1 MVELRKL
8 PPRTPRT
15 TIVNSSSCLLA
26 VLFGA
31 LVVGP
36 AQGAEPPAAS
46 QRPGSTSAGRTGST
60 PLPDVSRGK
69 QVSLEELLAFA
80 DANAPRLLVSRSTRG
95 LADAA
100 RVAASPLLPANPEL
114 ATGVGPRYGISG
126 IGVDADVS
134 LSQRLYVAGERGR
147 RRSAA
152 KRFGELT
159 DAEIQQNQW
168 AVHCDVHGGF
178 HRVLVMRERAS
189 LAERVLAFQVDLLR
203 VVQGQVNAG
212 NVSPLMLRLA
222 QAEVAQAKQALVGAQ
237 QALLVSRIQ
246 LAQLAGW
253 PVAQPPD
260 PRGALDAPQDPPS
273 FEALVVAAKTQ
284 LPVLRTREAAIQEAN
299 ARVAV
304 ARREV
309 WPQPSI
315 GVQYRHEGNPTAEG
329 PYDIV
334 LGTLAFTIPSFQTNQ
349 GERALANAR
358 LGVARAEQGATL
370 SLLEGQIAQAHSEV
384 VAAATRV
391 RSYGTEILPRFEENL
406 GLLRRSFELGEI
418 DMLSLLIGRERFLK
432 IQSDALDTYLDYFL
446 ALANLER
453 TVGVDLWADRHGA
466 GE

>member
-1 MVELRKL
+1 MLAL
-8 PPRTPRT
+8 
-15 TIVNSSSCLLA
+15 SLA
-26 VLFGA
+26 VLGGWPAHGA
-31 LVVGP
+31 APPVGP
-36 AQGAEPPAAS
+36 AG
-46 QRPGSTSAGRTGST
+46 TT
-60 PLPDVSRGK
+60 PLPDPARGK

-100 RVAASPLLPANPEL
+100 RVAASPLLPGNPEL
-114 ATGVGPRYGISG
+114 AAGVGPRYGISG

-134 LSQRLYVAGERGR
+134 LSQRLYIAGERKR
-147 RRSAA
+147 RRTAA

-159 DAEIQQNQW
+159 DAEIEQNQW

-178 HRVLVMRERAS
+178 HRVLVMRERAA
-189 LAERVLAFQVDLLR
+189 LAERVLAFQEELLR
-203 VVQGQVNAG
+203 VVQGQVKAG

-237 QALLVSRIQ
+237 QTLLVSRIQ

-260 PRGALDAPQDPPS
+260 PRGALDPPHDPPP
-273 FEALVVAAKTQ
+273 FEALVAAAKSN

-358 LGVARAEQGATL
+358 VGVARAEQGATL

-384 VAAATRV
+384 VAAALRV

-418 DMLSLLIGRERFLK
+418 DMLSLLVGRERFLK